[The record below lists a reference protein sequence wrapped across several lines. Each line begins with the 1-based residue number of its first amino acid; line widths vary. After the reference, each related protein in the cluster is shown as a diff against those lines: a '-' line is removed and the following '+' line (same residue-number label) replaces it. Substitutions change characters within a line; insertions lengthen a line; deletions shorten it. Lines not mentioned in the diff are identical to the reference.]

1 MAELPS
7 PETLALI
14 ILLSALID
22 AWFCVWKHRHDL

>member
-14 ILLSALID
+14 ILVSTLVD
-22 AWFCVWKHRHDL
+22 AWLSVWKHRHDL